1 VSPILSETCAVVH
14 IFNHL
19 LQAQLHE
26 SQQTKSLWKTIILAG
41 LGWTFFPDLL
51 TPEDRALFHQI
62 SEI

>member
-1 VSPILSETCAVVH
+1 VH

-19 LQAQLHE
+19 LQALLHE
-26 SQQTKSLWKTIILAG
+26 AQQTKSLWKLITLAG
-41 LGWTFFPDLL
+41 LGWTVFPDLL